1 MDACPKLVDLENIRT
16 NKWYALG
23 LKLGIEDND
32 LETIERQRRGDID
45 ECRRD
50 LFRLWLNTTSHPSR
64 KQLLNALREKPVA
77 ETTVADEY
85 ESSFQLYENS
95 NVVAL
100 HGMCIIM
107 IS

>member
-1 MDACPKLVDLENIRT
+1 MDACPKLVDLEEIRT

-32 LETIERQRRGDID
+32 LQAIERQRGGYID
-45 ECRRD
+45 ECRRAM
-50 LFRLWLNTTSHPSR
+50 FRKWLNTTSHPSR
-64 KQLLNALREKPVA
+64 KQLLNALRAKAVA

-85 ESSFQLYENS
+85 ERSFQLHEKS

-100 HGMCIIM
+100 HGMCMIM